1 VPGFYT
7 SMVVLQFVLAAL
19 TAIGLR
25 SVVAP
30 YGRHGR
36 GGWGPTVP
44 ARLGWVVMEAPAS
57 LAFLGFYLVGDHRGE
72 LVPLVLL
79 GLWQIHY
86 VQRAFVYPFLTR
98 GDTRMPL
105 AVAGMAISFNLLNA
119 YINGRWISGFGTY
132 DDGWLT
138 DPRFV
143 GGVALFIGGYALN
156 RRADRT
162 LRELRAP
169 GETGYKVPQGGPYRW
184 VSCPNYL
191 GEIVEWV
198 GWALASWSAAGL
210 AYAVF
215 AMANLG
221 PRALAHH
228 RWYRETFADYPPDRR
243 ALVPYV
249 L

>member
-19 TAIGLR
+19 TVVGLR

-44 ARLGWVVMEAPAS
+44 ARVGWVVMEAPAS
-57 LAFLGFYLVGDHRGE
+57 LAFLAFYLMGDHRGE

-105 AVAGMAISFNLLNA
+105 AVAGMAICFNLLNA
-119 YINGRWISGFGTY
+119 YINGRWISGLGTY
-132 DDGWLT
+132 DADWLT

-143 GGVALFIGGYALN
+143 GGVALFVGGYALN
-156 RRADRT
+156 RSADRT
-162 LRELRAP
+162 LRGLRGP
-169 GETGYKVPQGGPYRW
+169 GETGYKVPQGGAYRW

-198 GWALASWSAAGL
+198 GWAIATWSTAGL

-228 RWYRETFADYPPDRR
+228 RWYRETFADYPADRH